1 VKLGNRFTIA
11 GCLVKTDRLLLILG
25 IALLGIYFG
34 ALLHA
39 RLFSH
44 FALWRFEEVVAA
56 AQRPPDQPSSPSSK
70 DDVDVSRWAKGRLQ
84 AYESSLANKLPDPI
98 AVLTIRRLHLR
109 VPIFDGTD
117 EVTLNRGIGRIPGT
131 AMPGEDGN
139 LAIAGH
145 RDGFFRGLKDIAIGD
160 QVEIRSPGESE
171 TYIVDSTE
179 IVTPDDVRVLE
190 GGPIHTVTLITC
202 YPFYFVGDAPKRFIV
217 KASVIHR
224 SELQETRALRQE
236 PQNTGQAKQ
245 QK

>member
-1 VKLGNRFTIA
+1 VKSGKRFAIA
-11 GCLVKTDRLLLILG
+11 DCLVKTDRLLLMLG

-34 ALLHA
+34 AHLHSW
-39 RLFSH
+39 LFSH

-56 AQRPPDQPSSPSSK
+56 AQRPPDQPSPSK
-70 DDVDVSRWAKGRLQ
+70 DSVDVRHWAKARLK

-98 AVLTIRRLHLR
+98 AILTISRLHLR

-117 EVTLNRGIGRIPGT
+117 EVTLNRGIGRVPGT

-160 QVEIRSPGESE
+160 QVEIATPVESE

-190 GGPIHTVTLITC
+190 AGPIHTVTLITC

-217 KASVIHR
+217 KASLIHR
-224 SELQETRALRQE
+224 SLLQETRASRQE
-236 PQNTGQAKQ
+236 PQNTGHAGQR

>member
-1 VKLGNRFTIA
+1 VKSGNRFTIA
-11 GCLVKTDRLLLILG
+11 DFLIKPDRLLLMLG
-25 IALLGIYFG
+25 IGLLSIYFG
-34 ALLHA
+34 AHLHSW
-39 RLFSH
+39 LFSH
-44 FALWRFEEVVAA
+44 LALWRFEEVVAA
-56 AQRPPDQPSSPSSK
+56 AQRPPAQPSPSK
-70 DDVDVSRWAKGRLQ
+70 DDVDVSRWAKGRLK
-84 AYESSLANKLPDPI
+84 AYESSLANKLPDAI
-98 AVLTIRRLHLR
+98 AILTIPRLHLR

-117 EVTLNRGIGRIPGT
+117 ELTLNRGIGRIAGT